1 MASLKLREYLWTG
14 SSFVDQGVTY
24 NWQPLPKSIT
34 KEVEVQKRI
43 VHRGRRKLKKYKYRV
58 RETMTFT
65 LSGSCP
71 SEAKAQPGDLT
82 RRKIE
87 WLSKRNSK
95 FKIIIDADTIEIF
108 KTPSPSN
115 YNDDENLF
123 VVFKDVRFTLTEGK
137 IGWYDYNITL
147 ERVNCEGI
155 SGFSDPW
162 TCT

>member
-1 MASLKLREYLWTG
+1 MASLKMREYLWTG
-14 SSFVDQGVTY
+14 SSYQDQGITY
-24 NWQPLPKSIT
+24 TWNPLPKSVS
-34 KEVEVQKRI
+34 KEVEVQKR
-43 VHRGRRKLKKYKYRV
+43 VMHRGRKKLKKYKYRI

-71 SEAKAQPGDLT
+71 SEAKAESTDLT

-95 FKIIIDADTIEIF
+95 FKIIIDEDTLEIF
-108 KTPSPSN
+108 KSPSPEN
-115 YNDDENLF
+115 LYNNENLF
-123 VVFKDVRFTLTEGK
+123 VVFKDVKFTLTEGK

-162 TCT
+162 SCT